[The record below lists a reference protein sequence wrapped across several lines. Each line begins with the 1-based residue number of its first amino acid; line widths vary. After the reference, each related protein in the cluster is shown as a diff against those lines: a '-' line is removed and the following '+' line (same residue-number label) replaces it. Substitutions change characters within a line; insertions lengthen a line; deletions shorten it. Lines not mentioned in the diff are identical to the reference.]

1 MIIFVSGIPPHCDT
15 HSAFLEPIVA
25 LSLGSDIV
33 MEWNRQGNVEKES
46 VHVSVLV
53 PRRSILIMT
62 GESRY
67 GWTHGITPRKIDVVH
82 NESGHLTTMKR
93 HTRISF
99 TFRW

>member
-1 MIIFVSGIPPHCDT
+1 MTGIPVHCDT

-33 MEWNRQGNVEKES
+33 MEWHRPGDTDTKPK
-46 VHVSVLV
+46 HVSVLV

-67 GWTHGITPRKIDVVH
+67 GWSHGITPRKIDVVH

-93 HTRISF
+93 NTRVSF